1 MMKLNQWLS
10 NQAKRGE
17 RFISIADLL
26 FSNKSVA
33 YIYFRL
39 RYFNWLVLIR
49 LVFHLSIFAGLHQSL
64 PARNFSIVALVWAAT
79 LIINAAWW
87 GGLEVL
93 RTRVRDYYHTKNT
106 EALQQEISYWLILGI
121 LGGIILTLLSLMFGV
136 YGISSGQP
144 TLIFLWSFA
153 GSLCLSLAIRL
164 SFEPY
169 HSGIY
174 AISRVLRPLWSLVIG
189 EVFSFLFIL
198 IGWHWLQHWVLP
210 IAMILTSLIN
220 TLLRYYYCKRLYDF
234 YEWRLSFNPLTIG
247 RWLRELPLRD
257 LVLAALAM
265 SLMQLEGPALLASV
279 KFQQTHE
286 LYYQL
291 FNALFLTLPLLNAS
305 SEWAQLFYFDW
316 KKLRRFNFSG
326 LHQRYDKTILLLSPM
341 MGCFLGLAAVGVSHF
356 FLPNLSS
363 MVYGMVALLII
374 LRAIIAYLQIR
385 SFACF
390 YYWDVIVGA
399 AMLLGIL
406 GIAYIYMANPWFS
419 MASMGLGSILLI
431 YWLIKPRLSVI
442 DKASQFKQQVIFY
455 DWLTQLC
462 QVKGALQIGVLS
474 VAPYTSYYKVL
485 RIVSW
490 LIQSFLQKQDRVCI
504 VANKIIFYQINPG
517 SEKSIELNQI
527 AINTGGLVQ
536 DFSLSS
542 VIYKQQKSILFELQ
556 AYLKENVLKHLIEKV
571 PASDFFT
578 RFPDGLMFTP
588 KGIMGPLAK
597 TADKNTI
604 QGLLYQAELYLTGQ
618 ATGPFPYEVVVSYDQ
633 GTINT
638 IYAVPK
644 ASYPRKIL
652 QAWRREVD
660 SANIQRITVT
670 RAEL

>member
-1 MMKLNQWLS
+1 MTKLNHWLLS
-10 NQAKRGE
+10 QAKRAE
-17 RFISIADLL
+17 RFFSIADLL
-26 FSNKSVA
+26 FCNKSVA

-39 RYFNWLVLIR
+39 RYFNCLVLIR
-49 LVFHLSIFAGLHQSL
+49 LAFHLSIFAGLHQSL
-64 PARNFSIVALVWAAT
+64 PARSFSIAALVWAAT

-93 RTRVRDYYHTKNT
+93 RTRVRDYYNTKNT
-106 EALQQEISYWLILGI
+106 EALQQEISHWLILGI
-121 LGGIILTLLSLMFGV
+121 LGGIILAILALTLGF
-136 YGISSGQP
+136 YGISSGQAAP
-144 TLIFLWSFA
+144 FFLWTFA

-189 EVFSFLFIL
+189 EVFSFFFIL

-210 IAMILTSLIN
+210 IAMLLTSLIN
-220 TLLRYYYCKRLYDF
+220 TLLRYYYCRRLYDF
-234 YEWRLSFNPLTIG
+234 YEWRLLFSLLTIAK
-247 RWLRELPLRD
+247 WLRD
-257 LVLAALAM
+257 LPLKDFVLAALAM
-265 SLMQLEGPALLASV
+265 SLIQLEGPALLASI

-316 KKLRRFNFSG
+316 KKLRRFNFRG
-326 LHQRYDKTILLLSPM
+326 LHQRYDKTILLLSPI
-341 MGCFLGLAAVGVSHF
+341 MGCFLGLVAVGISHF
-356 FLPNLSS
+356 FLPNLAPI
-363 MVYGMVALLII
+363 VYGIVALLII

-385 SFACF
+385 CFACF

-399 AMLLGIL
+399 AIFFGIL
-406 GIAYIYMANPWFS
+406 GIAYIYMAKPWVG
-419 MASMGLGSILLI
+419 MTSMGLGAILLI
-431 YWLIKPRLSVI
+431 SWLIKPRLIAI

-455 DWLTQLC
+455 DWLTQLS
-462 QVKGALQIGVLS
+462 QVKGALQMGALS
-474 VAPYTSYYKVL
+474 VAPHTSYYKML

-490 LIQSFLQKQDRVCI
+490 LVQSALQKQDRICI
-504 VANKIIFYQINPG
+504 VANKIIFYQIDPLP
-517 SEKSIELNQI
+517 EKNIELGQI
-527 AINTGGLVQ
+527 AINTGGLIQ
-536 DFSLSS
+536 GFSLSS
-542 VIYKQQKSILFELQ
+542 IIYKPQKGILLELQ
-556 AYLKENVLKHLIEKV
+556 AYLKENILKCLVEK
-571 PASDFFT
+571 ACAGDFFI

-588 KGIMGPLAK
+588 NGISGPLAK
-597 TADKNTI
+597 MPDKNTV

-618 ATGPFPYEVVVSYDQ
+618 ASGPSPYEVAVSYER

-652 QAWRREVD
+652 QAWRREMD
-660 SANIQRITVT
+660 SVNIQRIIGVKTK
-670 RAEL
+670 